1 MSRAVKLLLSID
13 RFLLWLIATVVLA
26 SLLPARGA
34 ATGWVDPVLLSG
46 MLYLTL
52 LPSTVQSSIAFT
64 AMARGNVAAAVCSAS
79 LSNLLGIFLT
89 PLLVG
94 VFLHVAG
101 AGAVASSHSIGTIAL
116 QLLLPLLG
124 LQVIRRPGA
133 ERTLFR
139 FAAML
144 EERGLTGVSSPGG
157 AFQGDYR

>member
-52 LPSTVQSSIAFT
+52 LPSTVQSSIAVT

-101 AGAVASSHSIGTIAL
+101 GGAVAL
-116 QLLLPLLG
+116 QLLLPFLAGHVLRPLG
-124 LQVIRRPGA
+124 LQVIGRPGA

-139 FAAML
+139 SAAML
-144 EERGLTGVSSPGG
+144 EERGLTGASSPGG

>member
-64 AMARGNVAAAVCSAS
+64 ARARGNVAEAVCSAS
-79 LSNLLGIFLT
+79 LSNLLGILLT

-101 AGAVASSHSIGTIAL
+101 DSAVASSHSIGTVAL
-116 QLLLPLLG
+116 QLLLG
-124 LQVIRRPGA
+124 LQVIRRLGA

-139 FAAML
+139 SAAML
-144 EERGLTGVSSPGG
+144 EERGLTGASSPGG